1 MASTHALLRKMSFL
15 ILLIFGL
22 NSFSGIED
30 EPRYKNR
37 PLLGKGSFGAVYD
50 FEDYV
55 VKVSRF
61 SLTSDKVQSS
71 LQNLKEAALLT
82 AFDHPNIVKPEK
94 INFYTGLYGSYLEI
108 YLPKLYK
115 IDKSEVGYALN
126 DIVLALDYVHSLGIS
141 HRDIKPA
148 HIRTNGQRYF
158 LIDWGGAD
166 LFAVDPTP
174 YCGTTR
180 WYRCP
185 HSLLCDQ
192 SFPLALDMWSL
203 AVSLVEVLGQEPLF
217 PGDNTGDTLSLMR
230 KKPKSEFD
238 EAAFNNKLLNT
249 VVDTDSL
256 ENLVKKNI
264 ANTQVSEKQL
274 LFKAMLKPDPQERI
288 SSSESLISLGLKQV
302 VGEPLRE
309 IDHSRIFDQQQQID
323 GHMRRVFLHWLI
335 TVCNNANIGDKV
347 FFETVQIL
355 DRFIETTKIEKGN
368 FQLVGLIALFLA
380 AAFHDQDIS
389 VKHAIKLSNFIYSI
403 REFEC
408 AFFYLIN
415 NAGFDI
421 ILNSVLRNYQ
431 NIIYKKR
438 SYEERK
444 LFMEIL
450 KLIESSDLYMALP
463 ISTKWA
469 MAESLTDSNHII
481 AHKAFLS
488 IARELLM
495 TFKYDAELFFKD
507 MKIARPIFGRVQ
519 KMLASYDEA
528 KSIHINK

>member
-61 SLTSDKVQSS
+61 SLTSDRAESS

-94 INFYTGLYGSYLEI
+94 INFYQGLYGNYLEI
-108 YLPKLYK
+108 YLPKLYT
-115 IDKSEVGYALN
+115 IEKSEVGRALN
-126 DIVLALDYVHSLGIS
+126 DIVLALDYVHNLGIS

-148 HIRTNGQRYF
+148 HIRSNGQRYF

-174 YCGTTR
+174 YCATTR

-185 HSLLCDQ
+185 YSLLCDQ

-203 AVSLVEVLGQEPLF
+203 GVSLVEVLGQEPLF
-217 PGDNTGDTLSLMR
+217 PGENTDDTLSLMR

-238 EAAFNNKLLNT
+238 EETFNNKLLNT

-264 ANTQVSEKQL
+264 ANTKVSEKQS
-274 LFKAMLKPDPQERI
+274 LFKAMLRPDPKERI

-309 IDHSRIFDQQQQID
+309 IDHSGIFDQQQID
-323 GHMRRVFLHWLI
+323 GHIRRVLLHWLI
-335 TVCNNANIGDKV
+335 AVCNSANIDDKV

-355 DRFIETTKIEKGN
+355 DRFIETTKIKKEN
-368 FQLVGLIALFLA
+368 FQLIGLIALFLA
-380 AAFHDQDIS
+380 AAFHDQDIL
-389 VKHAIKLSNFIYSI
+389 VKHAIGLSDSIYSF
-403 REFEC
+403 RDFEH
-408 AFFYLIN
+408 AFFSLIN

-421 ILNSVLRNYQ
+421 ISNNVLRNYQ
-431 NIIYKKR
+431 NIIYKQR
-438 SYEERK
+438 SYDERK
-444 LFMEIL
+444 LLIEIL
-450 KLIESSDLYMALP
+450 KLIESSELYLAL
-463 ISTKWA
+463 SMSEKWA
-469 MAESLTDSNHII
+469 MAKNLIDSNHIT
-481 AHKAFLS
+481 AHKEVLN
-488 IARELLM
+488 IARKLLM
-495 TFKYDAELFFKD
+495 TFKCDAELFFKD